1 MNFEEYKQ
9 IFLFKTWLSFN
20 LLLFFTVF
28 YLNLIAA
35 VLRGQN
41 ELWLYH
47 QETADCQLGSIKA
60 ASNLKPRERYFLQA
74 GQQANPFVSADHDL
88 VMHSNASLSLLRA
101 SELRCALCGPLLRS
115 VASTAINVTTQY
127 NCKLMARVV
136 GHNEVVAK
144 KQLPSW
150 LACPTGWRL
159 RLRLLSVR
167 GELIDA
173 TAARRCPPWT

>member
-1 MNFEEYKQ
+1 M
-9 IFLFKTWLSFN
+9 W
-20 LLLFFTVF
+20 
-28 YLNLIAA
+28 
-35 VLRGQN
+35 
-41 ELWLYH
+41 LWLYH
-47 QETADCQLGSIKA
+47 QKTADCQQWRIKA

-74 GQQANPFVSADHDL
+74 GQQANPSVSANPDL
-88 VMHSNASLSLLRA
+88 VMHSNAPLSLLRA
-101 SELRCALCGPLLRS
+101 SELRCALCCPLLRS

-136 GHNEVVAK
+136 GHNEVVAT

-150 LACPTGWRL
+150 LACPTGWQLRLRL